1 MSPCF
6 TFVREHVLRFTSV
19 PSAQPVRLLSAREA
33 LSRRLTPHHALVA
46 TQNARLSRIVTRVL
60 KAVGM
65 TTVVC
70 EDPSLTEQWMERS
83 RPDLVVYDIGSDTPE
98 SRRVITELTTEES
111 APSLILLSEG
121 SDVPML
127 RDLLTSASGYNL
139 VLKNGL
145 IDNGDLLVTARKLV
159 GRDIF
164 GIDKYLRWG
173 SILHTY
179 EPVSSAEKN
188 DILRRVEEFLNELQ
202 CEQRYVLD
210 LINALDEFLTN
221 AFFHAPSENGVALF
235 SNSPPTQIITLPT
248 WKRPTIEYGSDGRLV
263 GIAVRDP
270 FGSFDTAKVLGHL
283 AEHAET
289 RLAEVRQGPGGAG
302 IGLYTT
308 FRTVDH
314 LVINVE
320 AGVATELIA
329 LVDVTVPYREHARAG
344 RTLNV
349 FTLDPFV
356 E

>member
-1 MSPCF
+1 MS
-6 TFVREHVLRFTSV
+6 T
-19 PSAQPVRLLSAREA
+19 
-33 LSRRLTPHHALVA
+33 
-46 TQNARLSRIVTRVL
+46 VT
-60 KAVGM
+60 
-65 TTVVC
+65 C
-70 EDPSLTEQWMERS
+70 EDPAATQEWIERS
-83 RPDLVVYDIGSDTPE
+83 RPDLLVYDVDSE
-98 SRRVITELTTEES
+98 STEGRRVIAEMSRQEGG
-111 APSLILLSEG
+111 PSVILLSESG
-121 SDVPML
+121 DVPML
-127 RDLLTSASGYNL
+127 RDFLASTCGYNI

-145 IDNGDLLVTARKLV
+145 IDNGDLLVTARKLM

-179 EPVSSAEKN
+179 ESTSSSEKPEIMARAES
-188 DILRRVEEFLNELQ
+188 FLEELQ

-221 AFFHAPSENGVALF
+221 AFFHAPNENGVPMF
-235 SNSPPTQIITLPT
+235 SFSPPTQIITLPA

-270 FGSFDTAKVLGHL
+270 FGSIDMPRVLAHL
-283 AEHAET
+283 AEHAEA
-289 RLAEVRQGPGGAG
+289 RFAEVNQGPGGAG

-308 FRTVDH
+308 YRTVDH

-320 AGVATELIA
+320 AGVATEFIA
-329 LVDVTVPYREHARAG
+329 LIDVTVPYREHARSG